1 MSRRPWA
8 APRPPSG
15 SEMSSQRTLPN
26 PLPLV
31 GRVSAKRRVGVLV
44 PRLHRH
50 SLTPPPPPH
59 RKSGVPDLRKRKP
72 ISGKPE
78 MGGELVAPTCSSKA
92 HLQGRPEMPEE
103 ER

>member
-31 GRVSAKRRVGVLV
+31 GRVSAKRRVGVLA
-44 PRLHRH
+44 PFFDRL
-50 SLTPPPPPH
+50 SLAPPPPPPPH

-78 MGGELVAPTCSSKA
+78 MGGEESRVAHRSFELALT
-92 HLQGRPEMPEE
+92 
-103 ER
+103 